1 MSDLVGNPEG
11 QFSRVTAHLLQEE
24 GRVPVALPCLIEK
37 TEFSI
42 LDKAEDKANW
52 RLKILS
58 RNVDNFIDKVGKA
71 ISENGGMVHV
81 LGLQL
86 SNLGRKAS
94 TQTNKPK

>member
-1 MSDLVGNPEG
+1 M
-11 QFSRVTAHLLQEE
+11 LQEE
-24 GRVPVALPCLIEK
+24 GRVPIALPCIIEK

-81 LGLQL
+81 FGLIWDVKHQL
-86 SNLGRKAS
+86 K
-94 TQTNKPK
+94 QTNQNNLKISFFKKKFNKKYFIRMS